1 MMSVSKVF
9 YEMRYSRDCNLF
21 VFTELTMDK
30 ERNSETNLT
39 PDEIRKFKVILLAK
53 RNEILGNLTC
63 MEAETLHRQ
72 LSNLSNLPIHMANV
86 GSDNYEIENTL
97 GLMDSERK
105 LISEI
110 DIALERIEDGTYG
123 VCEGSGKPI
132 PKTRLEAIPWAR
144 YCVEYATLLEKG
156 LVQRETSFNST
167 SYDYNTDDEEDE
179 DLKQSYWK
187 AEKL

>member
-1 MMSVSKVF
+1 MEEERKSKTSL
-9 YEMRYSRDCNLF
+9 M
-21 VFTELTMDK
+21 
-30 ERNSETNLT
+30 
-39 PDEIRKFKVILLAK
+39 PAEIQKFKAILLAK
-53 RNEILGNLTC
+53 RNEVLGNMTC

-72 LSNLSNLPIHMANV
+72 LSNLSNLPIHMADV

-97 GLMDSERK
+97 GLIDSERK

-110 DIALERIEDGTYG
+110 DAALERIEDETYG
-123 VCEGSGKPI
+123 ICEGSGKPI

-156 LVQRETSFNST
+156 LVQREKSFDST
-167 SYDYNTDDEEDE
+167 SYDYKTDNEEDE

-187 AEKL
+187 TEKL

>member
-1 MMSVSKVF
+1 M
-9 YEMRYSRDCNLF
+9 E
-21 VFTELTMDK
+21 E
-30 ERNSETNLT
+30 ERKSETSLM
-39 PDEIRKFKVILLAK
+39 PAEIRKFKAILLAK
-53 RNEILGNLTC
+53 RNEILGNMTC

-72 LSNLSNLPIHMANV
+72 RSDLSNLPIHMADV
-86 GSDNYEIENTL
+86 GTDSYEMENTL

-110 DIALERIEDGTYG
+110 DAALERIEYETYG
-123 VCEGSGKPI
+123 ICEGSGKPI
-132 PKTRLEAIPWAR
+132 PKARLEAIPWAR

-156 LVQRETSFNST
+156 LVQREIFFNST
-167 SYDYNTDDEEDE
+167 SYDYETDDEEDE